1 MTVSYRKLWDI
12 LDERGMKK
20 TDLVTSS
27 GITTNAM
34 ARMGKGEEVR
44 IGVLLRI
51 SNALGCGLDEIVED
65 EESFAGKC

>member
-12 LDERGMKK
+12 LDERGIKK
-20 TDLVTSS
+20 SDLVTSS

-51 SNALGCGLDEIVED
+51 SKVLG
-65 EESFAGKC
+65 